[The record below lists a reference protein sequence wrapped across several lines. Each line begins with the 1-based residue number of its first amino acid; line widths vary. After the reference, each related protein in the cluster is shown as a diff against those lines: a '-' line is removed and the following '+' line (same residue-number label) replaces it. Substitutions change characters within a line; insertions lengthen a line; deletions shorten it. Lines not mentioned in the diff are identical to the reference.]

1 MSGRMRA
8 GITVRQLDGK
18 RLLGIARTHAV
29 VTDRPVEE
37 GGTDTGFT
45 SGEMLLLA
53 LGSCCAGSLRGYLE
67 AQGKPVR
74 DLEIDVHSEPSANGG
89 TRDRIVI
96 MLKLDVRD
104 YRGDPERIK
113 AAAISGGVV
122 SRLAEGSEIEVRFAN
137 GMA

>member
-1 MSGRMRA
+1 MRP
-8 GITVRQLDGK
+8 GVTVRQLDGK

-37 GGTDTGFT
+37 GGADTGFT

-53 LGSCCAGSLRGYLE
+53 VGSCCTGSLRGYLE

-74 DLEIDVHSEPSANGG
+74 DLEVGVHFEPGANGG

-96 MLKLDVRD
+96 TLKLDARD
-104 YRGDPERIK
+104 YRGDPERMK
-113 AAAISGGVV
+113 AAAISGGVA
-122 SRLAEGSEIEVRFAN
+122 SRLVEGSAIEVRFAN
-137 GMA
+137 GVA